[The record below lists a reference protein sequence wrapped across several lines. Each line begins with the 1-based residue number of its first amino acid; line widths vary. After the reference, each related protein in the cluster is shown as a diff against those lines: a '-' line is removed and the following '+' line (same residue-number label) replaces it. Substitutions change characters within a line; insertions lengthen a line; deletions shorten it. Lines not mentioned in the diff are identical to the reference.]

1 MMQLQ
6 NLATSD
12 YYAPVKISSRF
23 IPCRP
28 CLPVSPASAYEP
40 AIIPELTADSPR
52 RLGGFTMRF
61 FIYKLF
67 ARQTTINWLNCEVF
81 QFLEN

>member
-1 MMQLQ
+1 SYKGMTMMHG
-6 NLATSD
+6 AG
-12 YYAPVKISSRF
+12 
-23 IPCRP
+23 